1 MTKKL
6 KSLFMY
12 EIEKDRL
19 HNAPE
24 KSVRARGRARIVPES
39 EKTLEAKLRKEV
51 EKRGG
56 MAIKLLSQLHRGL
69 PDRMVLL
76 PGGLQ
81 YFVEMKTTGEK
92 PTRLQAHCHQQL
104 WALGFTVCVVDST
117 EALENFLFIVDCERL
132 ERAND
137 AR

>member
-1 MTKKL
+1 
-6 KSLFMY
+6 MY

-19 HNAPE
+19 HNAPK
-24 KSVRARGRARIVPES
+24 KSVRARGRVRIVAES
-39 EKTLEAKLRKEV
+39 EKTLEAKLRREV

-69 PDRMVLL
+69 PDRTVLL

-81 YFVEMKTTGEK
+81 YFVELKTTGEK
-92 PTRLQAHCHQQL
+92 PTRLQVHCHQQL
-104 WALGFTVCVVDST
+104 RSLGFEVYIVDST
-117 EALENFLFIVDCERL
+117 VAIEHFLFIVDCEL
-132 ERAND
+132 MERSNA